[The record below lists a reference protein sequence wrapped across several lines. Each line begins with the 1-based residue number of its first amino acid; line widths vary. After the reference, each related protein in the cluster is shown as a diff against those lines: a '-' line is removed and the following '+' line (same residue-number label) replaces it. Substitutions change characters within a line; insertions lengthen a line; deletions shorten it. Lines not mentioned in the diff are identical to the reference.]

1 MGKILLIAIVVL
13 AVLTAGIF
21 WANASETLLFDTA
34 LWAVAAATGLG
45 LVLGAIRARLKG
57 KERIVGEE
65 VIRHGGGA
73 FLGHWGTAFGIFV
86 LMASAFLLGFLFIP
100 GQVDTTK
107 AALFPL
113 NLHFIGVVATLFGGF
128 YFAADFLFTGNYS
141 RLIPNNQD
149 IMGGT
154 LGKYLLR
161 REWRAEGKYLSSQKA
176 AFIGFVTLGIA
187 ILITGGIKVSAHIW
201 SIQAKVLSTTTYIH
215 DILAL
220 LFTLMLIVHVLFVL
234 IFPEHRPAIKGWF
247 TGRLSAEHAKK
258 AHPLWYE
265 ELEKNE

>member
-1 MGKILLIAIVVL
+1 MGKILLIMIVVL

-21 WANASETLLFDTA
+21 WANASETLLFDTM
-34 LWAVAAATGLG
+34 LWAIVAASGLG
-45 LVLGAIRARLKG
+45 FLLGAIRARLKG
-57 KERIVGEE
+57 KEKIVGEE

-86 LMASAFLLGFLFIP
+86 LMASAFLLGFLFFP
-100 GQVDTTK
+100 SQVDT
-107 AALFPL
+107 AEAVIFPL

-154 LGKYLLR
+154 LGKYLLK

-176 AFIGFVTLGIA
+176 AFIGFAALGIA
-187 ILITGGIKVSAHIW
+187 ILITGVIKVSAHIW
-201 SIQAKVLSTTTYIH
+201 PIQANVLSATTYIH

-220 LFTLMLIVHVLFVL
+220 LFILMLIVHVLFVL
-234 IFPEHRPAIKGWF
+234 IFPEHRPAILGWF
-247 TGRLSAEHAKK
+247 TGKVSAKHAKE
-258 AHPLWYE
+258 AHPVWYE
-265 ELEKNE
+265 ELEKNK